1 MAISRE
7 TAYDI
12 ACAYREIERVE
23 ELLSKVE
30 DAISR
35 YEDVDIRD
43 DFGRKAGGLQLGIPS
58 GASSTTLFN
67 VPWSL
72 ARPVI
77 QTHIAEQKAQL
88 AALNEKAIAEAR
100 S

>member
-12 ACAYREIERVE
+12 ACAYREIERAE

>member
-12 ACAYREIERVE
+12 ACAYREIERGE

>member
-12 ACAYREIERVE
+12 ACAYREIKRAE

>member
-12 ACAYREIERVE
+12 ACAYRE

>member
-12 ACAYREIERVE
+12 ACAYREIERSE